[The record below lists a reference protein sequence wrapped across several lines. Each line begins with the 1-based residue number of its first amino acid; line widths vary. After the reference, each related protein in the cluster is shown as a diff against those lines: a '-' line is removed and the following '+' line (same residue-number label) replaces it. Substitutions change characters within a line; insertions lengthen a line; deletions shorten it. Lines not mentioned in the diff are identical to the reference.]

1 MTMELL
7 HAYRF
12 GVTIQNTMMG
22 YQELSGIAR
31 EIEVE
36 TYQEG
41 GRNDAVLL
49 FPKRTAAQGTITLKK
64 GVYSGQSHPFYLVG
78 EQLDSMK
85 IEVYGHDG
93 RTVMKTYMLKNL
105 LVSKWEVSSLQA
117 QGNEALIDTFTL
129 AYGELHVLS

>member
-1 MTMELL
+1 
-7 HAYRF
+7 
-12 GVTIQNTMMG
+12 
-22 YQELSGIAR
+22 
-31 EIEVE
+31 
-36 TYQEG
+36 
-41 GRNDAVLL
+41 
-49 FPKRTAAQGTITLKK
+49 
-64 GVYSGQSHPFYLVG
+64 
-78 EQLDSMK
+78 MK

>member
-1 MTMELL
+1 MWLDVVAKSL
-7 HAYRF
+7 GILAF
-12 GVTIQNTMMG
+12 GG
-22 YQELSGIAR
+22 
-31 EIEVE
+31 
-36 TYQEG
+36 
-41 GRNDAVLL
+41 
-49 FPKRTAAQGTITLKK
+49 LKPQTPT
-64 GVYSGQSHPFYLVG
+64 STQRQSHPFYLVG